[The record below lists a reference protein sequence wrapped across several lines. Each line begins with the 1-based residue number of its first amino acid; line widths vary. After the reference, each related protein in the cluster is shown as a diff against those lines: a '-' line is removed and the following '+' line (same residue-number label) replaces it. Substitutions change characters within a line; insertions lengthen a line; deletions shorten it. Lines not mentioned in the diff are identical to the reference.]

1 MKYLFVYIFCILST
15 SLYSQYEID
24 SLLQKYNDQTVP
36 YISVQELKKDAH
48 SYLILDTRKKKEF
61 EISHIPNAIWGS
73 EKVDLK
79 NPAFA
84 KAKKNQPIVV
94 YCSVGIRSED
104 YGEHLKKLGYSN
116 VKNLYGSIFA
126 WKDAGYNLINSKGKR
141 TDSVHVFSRKWGNY
155 LNSGIK
161 VY

>member
-104 YGEHLKKLGYSN
+104 YGEHLKK
-116 VKNLYGSIFA
+116 
-126 WKDAGYNLINSKGKR
+126 
-141 TDSVHVFSRKWGNY
+141 
-155 LNSGIK
+155 
-161 VY
+161 